1 MTMTE
6 VPLSIKRAAS
16 DRDLEVTVRIGRS
29 GLNEAVIEE
38 LCNQLA
44 KRRLVKVKLN
54 RGIVEGSEERKNLF
68 DYLAKNSDSILVY
81 SRGNVATYWIGKN

>member
-38 LCNQLA
+38 LCSQLA